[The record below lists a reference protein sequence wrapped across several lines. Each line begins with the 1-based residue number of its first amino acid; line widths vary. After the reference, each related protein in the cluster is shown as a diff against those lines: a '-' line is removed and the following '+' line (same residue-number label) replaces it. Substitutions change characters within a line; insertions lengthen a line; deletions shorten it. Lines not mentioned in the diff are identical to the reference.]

1 VYNVSP
7 DEAYFEGHFPGSPVM
22 PGVLQIEFMA
32 QTGGVLILG
41 TVPDPENYL
50 TFFMKMDEVKFKR
63 VVNPGDKLICKLELI
78 SPIRRGIIHMKGL
91 CFVGDEL
98 ASEGKF
104 MAKIIKKNK

>member
-1 VYNVSP
+1 MLELSNNIFPCIRCEVTRK
-7 DEAYFEGHFPGSPVM
+7 EAYELFK
-22 PGVLQIEFMA
+22 
-32 QTGGVLILG
+32 
-41 TVPDPENYL
+41 
-50 TFFMKMDEVKFKR
+50 KMDEVKFKR